1 MVERKTEKQLDLIFH
16 ALADSTRRAIL
27 RMVAEKECTVSEMA
41 EPFKMSLAA
50 VSKHIKV
57 LEKAGLIHRA
67 IDGRIHRCKMDA
79 RPLQQVSSV
88 IEHYQKFWEAGF
100 DQLEKY
106 LKESKLKE

>member
-1 MVERKTEKQLDLIFH
+1 MAERKTEKQLDLIFQ
-16 ALADSTRRAIL
+16 ALADSTRRSIL

-57 LEKAGLIHRA
+57 LEKAGLIQRA

-79 RPLQQVSSV
+79 RPLVQASTL
-88 IEHYQKFWEAGF
+88 IAHYQKFWESGF
-100 DQLEKY
+100 DQLEKF
-106 LKESKLKE
+106 LKETNQQK